1 MHYNSFYARDKMAYF
16 AKMFKRKKSISLPV
30 ESIKKRNQ
38 KKCTNNYTKLD
49 ILQSNYSV
57 A

>member
-1 MHYNSFYARDKMAYF
+1 MWYF
-16 AKMFKRKKSISLPV
+16 AKMFKRKKPVPLPLD
-30 ESIKKRNQ
+30 SIKRRNE
-38 KKCTNNYTKLD
+38 KKCPNNYTKLD

>member
-1 MHYNSFYARDKMAYF
+1 MSYF
-16 AKMFKRKKSISLPV
+16 AKMFKRKKAVPLPV
-30 ESIKKRNQ
+30 DSIQRRNQ